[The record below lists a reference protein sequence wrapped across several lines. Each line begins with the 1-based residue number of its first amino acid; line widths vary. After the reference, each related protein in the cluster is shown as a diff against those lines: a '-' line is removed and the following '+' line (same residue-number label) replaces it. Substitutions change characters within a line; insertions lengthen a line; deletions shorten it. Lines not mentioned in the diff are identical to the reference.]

1 MYWRS
6 AFLTASTSGHGG
18 LLRRTRETADRLGV
32 PAAALTFDTH
42 PDTLVSGHSVPL
54 LNTPEDRA
62 ALMRE
67 YYGIDEVL
75 TLHFDR
81 ETMTQPWERFAEET
95 LLGRYHAVH
104 LVCGHDFRFGD
115 RGAGNPE
122 KLAAF
127 CAQRGI
133 GFDRIDVIE
142 LDGAPVSSTRIR
154 ALLEAGD
161 MAEAVRCLGHPHV
174 LTGPVVSGRHLGRT
188 IGIPTANLALPPQL
202 LCPRHGVYAALAC
215 FDGRRLP
222 AVVNIGSRPTV
233 GGTHVT
239 VEPWILDF
247 DGDLYGRTLRLE
259 FYTFLRPERKF
270 DSLDELRAAILHNAE
285 QTREFFPRSINH
297 DRPPGLPAG
306 GHFMVYWQR
315 RGMPAD
321 RTRPVGER
329 HAAPGA
335 ARTIGNNVPLKT
347 ARTDCVCSGAQRAP
361 CAPENYRAP
370 TPTAR
375 AL

>member
-1 MYWRS
+1 MVR
-6 AFLTASTSGHGG
+6 AEIRKAKELTDKPFGVNVM
-18 LLRRTRETADRLGV
+18 LLSPHA
-32 PAAALTFDTH
+32 
-42 PDTLVSGHSVPL
+42 
-54 LNTPEDRA
+54 EDVA
-62 ALMRE
+62 KVVVE
-67 YYGIDEVL
+67 EGIKVV
-75 TLHFDR
+75 T
-81 ETMTQPWERFAEET
+81 T
-95 LLGRYHAVH
+95 
-104 LVCGHDFRFGD
+104 
-115 RGAGNPE
+115 GAGNPE

-270 DSLDELRAAILHNAE
+270 DSLDELRDAIVHNAE
-285 QTREFFPRSINH
+285 QTREFFR
-297 DRPPGLPAG
+297 DR
-306 GHFMVYWQR
+306 
-315 RGMPAD
+315 
-321 RTRPVGER
+321 
-329 HAAPGA
+329 
-335 ARTIGNNVPLKT
+335 
-347 ARTDCVCSGAQRAP
+347 
-361 CAPENYRAP
+361 
-370 TPTAR
+370 
-375 AL
+375 

>member
-1 MYWRS
+1 MTRPCVL
-6 AFLTASTSGHGG
+6 ALGFFDGVHIGHGG

-174 LTGPVVSGRHLGRT
+174 LTGPVVSGRRLGRT
-188 IGIPTANLALPPQL
+188 IGIPTAILALPPQL

-259 FYTFLRPERKF
+259 FYTFLRPEQKF

-285 QTREFFPRSINH
+285 QTREFFR
-297 DRPPGLPAG
+297 DR
-306 GHFMVYWQR
+306 
-315 RGMPAD
+315 
-321 RTRPVGER
+321 
-329 HAAPGA
+329 
-335 ARTIGNNVPLKT
+335 
-347 ARTDCVCSGAQRAP
+347 
-361 CAPENYRAP
+361 
-370 TPTAR
+370 
-375 AL
+375 

>member
-1 MYWRS
+1 M
-6 AFLTASTSGHGG
+6 ALGFFDGVHIGHGG

-62 ALMRE
+62 ALMQE

-174 LTGPVVSGRHLGRT
+174 LTGPVVSGRRLGRT

-202 LCPRHGVYAALAC
+202 LCPRH
-215 FDGRRLP
+215 
-222 AVVNIGSRPTV
+222 TV

-270 DSLDELRAAILHNAE
+270 DSLDALRAAILHNAE
-285 QTREFFPRSINH
+285 QTREFFR
-297 DRPPGLPAG
+297 DR
-306 GHFMVYWQR
+306 
-315 RGMPAD
+315 
-321 RTRPVGER
+321 
-329 HAAPGA
+329 
-335 ARTIGNNVPLKT
+335 
-347 ARTDCVCSGAQRAP
+347 
-361 CAPENYRAP
+361 
-370 TPTAR
+370 
-375 AL
+375 